1 MTQFQSRFLATAI
14 GVVLVLTLLATLPLA
29 QEPKADKIGPPG
41 AEAGRA
47 FDAEASRR
55 RLETNQFVRRFE
67 SFSNGIDL
75 EKELRITAEQKSKL
89 DEILSRVRTETTN
102 SFGARGAAPLP
113 SSAERSKAREFMYER
128 AAKDI
133 KAVLTKEQLARMD
146 QIDLQEQLR
155 VNGMAQGLATGAL
168 GKALQITAE
177 QEAKLREAETKAD
190 EAFRLEMEN
199 LRELQLNSLVE
210 AQRKVLGVLT
220 PEQRAE
226 FEKLIG
232 TPLKPDE
239 RGLGYGVAGVPGRMR
254 AEGGFG
260 GRGGFGTSPG
270 RGTGGEV
277 TPRFGRGNTEKAPP
291 TPPPA
296 DPKP

>member
-1 MTQFQSRFLATAI
+1 MTPFQSRLLASAV
-14 GVVLVLTLLATLPLA
+14 GLGLVLTLLAALPQA

-41 AEAGRA
+41 AGAGGA

-55 RLETNQFVRRFE
+55 RLATSQFVRRFE

-89 DEILSRVRTETTN
+89 DQVITRVRTESTS

-113 SSAERSKAREFMYER
+113 SAADRSKARDFSYER
-128 AAKDI
+128 AAKEI
-133 KAVLTKEQLARMD
+133 RTILTKEQLARMD
-146 QIDLQEQLR
+146 QIELQEKLQI
-155 VNGMAQGLATGAL
+155 NGLARGLVSGEL
-168 GKALQITAE
+168 GKALKLTAE
-177 QEAKLREAETKAD
+177 QEAKLQEAETKAD

-226 FEKLIG
+226 YEKLIG

-260 GRGGFGTSPG
+260 GRGGFGTSPFS
-270 RGTGGEV
+270 RG
-277 TPRFGRGNTEKAPP
+277 GRGNAENTPPAP
-291 TPPPA
+291 TPPA